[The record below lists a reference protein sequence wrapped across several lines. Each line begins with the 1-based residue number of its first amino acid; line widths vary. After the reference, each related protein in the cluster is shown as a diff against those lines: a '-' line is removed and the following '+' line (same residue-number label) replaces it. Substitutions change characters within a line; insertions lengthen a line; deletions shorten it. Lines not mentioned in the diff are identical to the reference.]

1 MVHGG
6 EYTLSGFYS
15 DNVWR
20 HVGWVLNSY
29 GNGTGTWTIY
39 LNGMM
44 SQQLQSMQY
53 PNAVQRSHN
62 YLGKSSRARDP
73 NFFGAISDFR
83 LYSRVLN
90 VTEIVALFAGGA
102 PSAQLFS
109 PISVPLTIPTFGAK
123 ERDLSTQLLDSS
135 SYRILINNLQG
146 SHQSCGSSLFVQ
158 LAEVQL
164 FYNNVQ
170 LSPSLLTFTLS
181 STRVENGVTHSADK
195 CNNGVLTDLCH
206 TEYGD
211 NTPSLTILSTALFDT
226 VKVYNRVC
234 CCLDRIQGASIT
246 TTVNG
251 YSFLATFPQSAL
263 ATYTFSVPSIPSNS
277 PTVTQSSIPTVTQ
290 SSIPTVTQ

>member
-1 MVHGG
+1 MSTAHRSSGMTFQVYLGKYMVHGG
-6 EYTLSGFYS
+6 EYTLPGFYS

-109 PISVPLTIPTFGAK
+109 PISVPLTIPIFGAK
-123 ERDLSTQLLDSS
+123 ERDLSTQLPDSS

-158 LAEVQL
+158 LVEVQL

-170 LSPSLLTFTLS
+170 LSSSLLLQ
-181 STRVENGVTHSADK
+181 H
-195 CNNGVLTDLCH
+195 
-206 TEYGD
+206 
-211 NTPSLTILSTALFDT
+211 
-226 VKVYNRVC
+226 
-234 CCLDRIQGASIT
+234 
-246 TTVNG
+246 
-251 YSFLATFPQSAL
+251 
-263 ATYTFSVPSIPSNS
+263 
-277 PTVTQSSIPTVTQ
+277 
-290 SSIPTVTQ
+290 